1 MYDNTV
7 TAREYISY
15 IAESA
20 GGFACI
26 GRDGKLYIRDI
37 YQDETEIPLEM
48 FGEYKWGEEFKISKV
63 SYEDGIRSFKFGD
76 ETRNNLWI
84 NQDNMYIVDEQQ
96 VENIYNKVNGLV
108 ANSFEGKAVI
118 DPRVDIGDKIII
130 DGKPI
135 IYQGEMTL
143 EGRFIAQI
151 SSKIQIKQK
160 EETTVK
166 KESQKVIN
174 RRVQS
179 EINQIDGK
187 ITQLVEE
194 TSENSQKLT
203 QVEQDIDSITQQVQ
217 DIETFTKIVSGV
229 SQLKIENAEK
239 FPIIEFIANGQTR
252 EFEYDYPQNDYP
264 QDDYPQG
271 IYAKVTLVVDTR
283 NRASISENAKV
294 FEIDMQEP
302 LYNLDNVCDQLVIN
316 ANKDKATCT
325 IKVVRYLKVN
335 SNGTITKLAKPAETI
350 LYDNLD
356 ISLFEGTNY
365 IYLLEYPNWQIEAKY
380 MFKSDMNK
388 YLATKVEMNSKISQT
403 AEEINLEVKKKVDGN
418 EIISSIN
425 QSAEEIQINAE
436 KINLSGKELNL
447 ADNMSIKSNNFNVDS
462 KGNMTCNNANIDG
475 GKIKIYGG
483 DSNNSNFVV
492 GTRDD
497 TGCTKISASYVWID
511 GQGQNDA
518 ILNIR
523 HNTQGG
529 SNGVIAS
536 SHIEGGRVEIGNG
549 TTDNFISLDG
559 INNNLTVWG
568 PVYANSFNNNSKEEL
583 KKNITK
589 YNSKVLEKIKE
600 TDIYEFNYKTEDDK
614 VKKHIGFIIGNNYN
628 TPEEVISNSGE
639 SVDTYAM
646 TSILWQAI
654 KELTEKVE
662 YLENKLKEE
671 K

>member
-1 MYDNTV
+1 
-7 TAREYISY
+7 
-15 IAESA
+15 
-20 GGFACI
+20 
-26 GRDGKLYIRDI
+26 
-37 YQDETEIPLEM
+37 M

>member
-1 MYDNTV
+1 MQTLDTSFLSNLIIGEKFGPVNALVLGRGSVEDNIEAINLNSINENGRCEIRFDENEFVDNKREQVINQMLQQISGLEYYAVEASNLGLLWLEPCDVIIVKDREENGYKSIYLRASV
-7 TAREYISY
+7 TINTGIKGEM
-15 IAESA
+15 ESN
-20 GGFACI
+20 I
-26 GRDGKLYIRDI
+26 P
-37 YQDETEIPLEM
+37 ETTNT
-48 FGEYKWGEEFKISKV
+48 EYKV
-63 SYEDGIRSFKFGD
+63 
-76 ETRNNLWI
+76 T
-84 NQDNMYIVDEQQ
+84 
-96 VENIYNKVNGLV
+96 
-108 ANSFEGKAVI
+108 
-118 DPRVDIGDKIII
+118 
-130 DGKPI
+130 
-135 IYQGEMTL
+135 T
-143 EGRFIAQI
+143 
-151 SSKIQIKQK
+151 K
-160 EETTVK
+160 EEK
-166 KESQKVIN
+166 KTLKVE
-174 RRVQS
+174 RLAKK
-179 EINQIDGK
+179 NQGLIQD
-187 ITQLVEE
+187 IIEQNT
-194 TSENSQKLT
+194 ENSQKLT
-203 QVEQDIDSITQQVQ
+203 QVEQTVDSISQQVQ
-217 DIETFTKIVSGV
+217 DIETFTKTALGV
-229 SQLKIENAEK
+229 SQLKIENAEQ

-252 EFEYDYPQNDYP
+252 KFEYDYPQEDYPQNDYP
-264 QDDYPQG
+264 QG
-271 IYAKVTLVVDTR
+271 IYTKLTLVVDTR
-283 NRASISENAKV
+283 NRANISENAKV

-316 ANKDKATCT
+316 ANEDKATCT
-325 IKVVRYLKVN
+325 VKVVRYLKVN
-335 SNGTITKLAKPAETI
+335 SNGTITKLAKPVETI
-350 LYDNLD
+350 LHNNLD

-365 IYLLEYPNWQIEAKY
+365 IYLLEYPNWQIEARY

-403 AEEINLEVKKKVDGN
+403 AEEINLEVKKKVDEN

-436 KINLSGKELNL
+436 KISLSGKELNL

-492 GTRDD
+492 GTRDN
-497 TGCTKISASYVWID
+497 TGCSKISASYVWVD

-518 ILNIR
+518 ILSIR
-523 HNTQGG
+523 RNTQGG
-529 SNGVIAS
+529 SNGVVLS
-536 SHIEGGRVEIGNG
+536 SHIEGGYVEIGNG

-568 PVYANSFNNNSKEEL
+568 PVYANSFNNNSKEDL

-628 TPEEVISNSGE
+628 TPEEVISDSGE
-639 SVDTYAM
+639 SVDTYSM
-646 TSILWQAI
+646 TSILWQAV

>member
-48 FGEYKWGEEFKISKV
+48 FGEYKWGEEFKISKI
-63 SYEDGIRSFKFGD
+63 SYEDSIRSFKFGD

-84 NQDNMYIVDEQQ
+84 NQDNMYIVDEEQI
-96 VENIYNKVNGLV
+96 ENIYNKVNGLV
-108 ANSFEGKAVI
+108 ANSFEGKTVI
-118 DPRVDIGDKIII
+118 DPRTDIGDKIII

-143 EGRFIAQI
+143 QGRFIAQI

-194 TSENSQKLT
+194 TAENSEKLT
-203 QVEQDIDSITQQVQ
+203 QVEQTVDSISQQVQ
-217 DIETFTKIVSGV
+217 DIETFTKTALGV
-229 SQLKIENAEK
+229 SQLKIENAEQ

-252 EFEYDYPQNDYP
+252 KFEYDYPQEDYPQNDYP
-264 QDDYPQG
+264 QG
-271 IYAKVTLVVDTR
+271 IYTKLTLVVDTR
-283 NRASISENAKV
+283 NRANISENAKV

-316 ANKDKATCT
+316 ANEDKATCT
-325 IKVVRYLKVN
+325 VKVVRYLKVN
-335 SNGTITKLAKPAETI
+335 SNGTITKLA
-350 LYDNLD
+350 

-365 IYLLEYPNWQIEAKY
+365 IYLLEYPNWQIEARY

-403 AEEINLEVKKKVDGN
+403 AEEINLEVKKKVDEN

-436 KINLSGKELNL
+436 KISLSGKELNL

-492 GTRDD
+492 GTRDN
-497 TGCTKISASYVWID
+497 TGCSKISASYVWVD

-518 ILNIR
+518 ILSIR
-523 HNTQGG
+523 RNTQGG
-529 SNGVIAS
+529 SNGVVLS
-536 SHIEGGRVEIGNG
+536 SHIEGGYVEIGNG

-568 PVYANSFNNNSKEEL
+568 PVYANSFNNNSKEDL

-628 TPEEVISNSGE
+628 TPEEVISDSGE
-639 SVDTYAM
+639 SVDTYSM
-646 TSILWQAI
+646 TSILWQAV